1 MPTTKDKSQKILRN
15 VLQTQN
21 RIIDLTL
28 TLPSELI
35 ETEWRRNN
43 EEKHMKTKTKFRQE
57 VC

>member
-35 ETEWRRNN
+35 ETEWRNN
-43 EEKHMKTKTKFRQE
+43 EEKYMKTKMKFRQE